1 MNNSSSA
8 GKTSMVGVYILS
20 LISVILWGMSYLWSD
35 KLLSLGLP
43 VEYVVF
49 IRIFIASFLL
59 LGYNLVKKY
68 RIAISKKDLPK
79 FLLLSL
85 FEPFIYFVAETYGIK
100 YTESPTISALII
112 ASTPI
117 FSVIV
122 GVLIFKER
130 FSLMN
135 MFGILICLAGIVMV
149 TLCTES
155 ITEGGFILGIVLL
168 LVAVFAE
175 VGYASVTKYLSNDY
189 HPAVIVMYQ
198 FFIGSVYLL
207 PIFLTKGIA
216 NYDASLY
223 MSWQVWEPLLY
234 LAVLCSGIAFA
245 LWANTIKYLG
255 VAKSSIFLA
264 IIPVFTALEGWVL
277 GQEILTAK
285 QWIGIIISCFG
296 VVMSQYVIKKR
307 KAN

>member
-20 LISVILWGMSYLWSD
+20 LIAVILWGMSYLWSD

-49 IRIFIASFLL
+49 IRIFIAGFLL

-79 FLLLSL
+79 FLLLSF

-149 TLCTES
+149 TLCAES

-223 MSWQVWEPLLY
+223 MSWEVWEPLLY
-234 LAVLCSGIAFA
+234 LAVLCSCIAFA

-264 IIPVFTALEGWVL
+264 IIPVFTALEGWIL

-296 VVMSQYVIKKR
+296 VVMSQYVFKKR

>member
-68 RIAISKKDLPK
+68 HIAISKKDLPK

-117 FSVIV
+117 F
-122 GVLIFKER
+122 
-130 FSLMN
+130 FSDSGRVDFQGAFQPDEHVRYSDMPRRYRD
-135 MFGILICLAGIVMV
+135 
-149 TLCTES
+149 
-155 ITEGGFILGIVLL
+155 
-168 LVAVFAE
+168 
-175 VGYASVTKYLSNDY
+175 GYALYRIDY
-189 HPAVIVMYQ
+189 RRRIHPRNRPVAC
-198 FFIGSVYLL
+198 G
-207 PIFLTKGIA
+207 
-216 NYDASLY
+216 
-223 MSWQVWEPLLY
+223 
-234 LAVLCSGIAFA
+234 
-245 LWANTIKYLG
+245 G
-255 VAKSSIFLA
+255 V
-264 IIPVFTALEGWVL
+264 
-277 GQEILTAK
+277 
-285 QWIGIIISCFG
+285 
-296 VVMSQYVIKKR
+296 R
-307 KAN
+307 

>member
-79 FLLLSL
+79 FL
-85 FEPFIYFVAETYGIK
+85 AETYGIK

-234 LAVLCSGIAFA
+234 LAVLCSCIAFA

>member
-223 MSWQVWEPLLY
+223 MSWQYGSRSFILQYCALASPLLCGQIPSSTSVLQNPAFSWLSSLY
-234 LAVLCSGIAFA
+234 LPHLKAGFSVR
-245 LWANTIKYLG
+245 KYLLQNSG
-255 VAKSSIFLA
+255 SVSSFHA
-264 IIPVFTALEGWVL
+264 SAW
-277 GQEILTAK
+277 
-285 QWIGIIISCFG
+285 
-296 VVMSQYVIKKR
+296 
-307 KAN
+307 

>member
-1 MNNSSSA
+1 
-8 GKTSMVGVYILS
+8 
-20 LISVILWGMSYLWSD
+20 MS
-35 KLLSLGLP
+35 
-43 VEYVVF
+43 EI
-49 IRIFIASFLL
+49 IR
-59 LGYNLVKKY
+59 
-68 RIAISKKDLPK
+68 AIESEQLKKDLPK

-149 TLCTES
+149 TLCAES

-168 LVAVFAE
+168 LVAVLAE

-198 FFIGSVYLL
+198 FFIGSVYML

-223 MSWQVWEPLLY
+223 MSWEVWEPLLY
-234 LAVLCSGIAFA
+234 LAVLCSCIAFA

-264 IIPVFTALEGWVL
+264 IIPVFTALEGWIL

-296 VVMSQYVIKKR
+296 VVMSQYVFKKR

>member
-234 LAVLCSGIAFA
+234 LAGLCSCIALA

>member
-100 YTESPTISALII
+100 YTESQTISALII
-112 ASTPI
+112 ASTTI

-234 LAVLCSGIAFA
+234 LAVLCSCIAFA

>member
-20 LISVILWGMSYLWSD
+20 LIAVILWGMSYLWSD

-49 IRIFIASFLL
+49 IRIFIAGFLL

-79 FLLLSL
+79 FLLLSF

-223 MSWQVWEPLLY
+223 MSWEVWEPLLY
-234 LAVLCSGIAFA
+234 LAVLCSCIAFA

-264 IIPVFTALEGWVL
+264 IIPVFTALEGWIL

-285 QWIGIIISCFG
+285 QWLGIIISCFG

-307 KAN
+307 KAE

>member
-20 LISVILWGMSYLWSD
+20 LIAVILWGMSYLWSD
-35 KLLSLGLP
+35 RLLSLGLP

-49 IRIFIASFLL
+49 IRIFIAGFLL

-79 FLLLSL
+79 FLLLSF

-223 MSWQVWEPLLY
+223 MSWEVWEPLLY
-234 LAVLCSGIAFA
+234 LAVLCSCIAFA

-264 IIPVFTALEGWVL
+264 IIPVFTALEGWIL

-285 QWIGIIISCFG
+285 QWLGIIISCFG

>member
-20 LISVILWGMSYLWSD
+20 LVSVILWGMSYLWSD
-35 KLLSLGLP
+35 RLLSLGLP

-59 LGYNLVKKY
+59 LGYNLVRKY

-117 FSVIV
+117 FSVLV
-122 GVLIFKER
+122 GVLVFKER

-168 LVAVFAE
+168 LHFTCRGKYGSRSFILQYCAH
-175 VGYASVTKYLSNDY
+175 ASPSLCGQIPSSTSESQNPAYSWRSSLYSQHLKAGFSVRKYSLQNS
-189 HPAVIVMYQ
+189 
-198 FFIGSVYLL
+198 GSVSS
-207 PIFLTKGIA
+207 FH
-216 NYDASLY
+216 ASA
-223 MSWQVWEPLLY
+223 W
-234 LAVLCSGIAFA
+234 
-245 LWANTIKYLG
+245 
-255 VAKSSIFLA
+255 
-264 IIPVFTALEGWVL
+264 
-277 GQEILTAK
+277 
-285 QWIGIIISCFG
+285 
-296 VVMSQYVIKKR
+296 
-307 KAN
+307 

>member
-68 RIAISKKDLPK
+68 RIAISKKDFPK

-117 FSVIV
+117 FSVLV
-122 GVLIFKER
+122 GVLVLKER

-223 MSWQVWEPLLY
+223 MSWEVWEPLLY
-234 LAVLCSGIAFA
+234 LSVLCSCIAFA

>member
-85 FEPFIYFVAETYGIK
+85 SVLFIYFVAVTYGII
-100 YTESPTISALII
+100 YTASPTISALII
-112 ASTPI
+112 ASTPSC
-117 FSVIV
+117 SVIV

-207 PIFLTKGIA
+207 PVFLTKGIA

-234 LAVLCSGIAFA
+234 LAVLCSCIAFA

>member
-20 LISVILWGMSYLWSD
+20 LIAVILWGMSYLWSD

-49 IRIFIASFLL
+49 IRIFIAGFLL

-79 FLLLSL
+79 FLLLSF

-223 MSWQVWEPLLY
+223 MSWEVWEPLLY
-234 LAVLCSGIAFA
+234 LAVLCSCIAFA

-264 IIPVFTALEGWVL
+264 IIPVFTALEGWIL

-285 QWIGIIISCFG
+285 QWLGIIISCFG

>member
-8 GKTSMVGVYILS
+8 GKTSMFGVYILS

-49 IRIFIASFLL
+49 IRIFIAGFLL

-79 FLLLSL
+79 FLLLSF

-223 MSWQVWEPLLY
+223 MSWEVWEPLLY
-234 LAVLCSGIAFA
+234 LAVLCSCIAFA

-264 IIPVFTALEGWVL
+264 IIPVFTALEGWIL

-285 QWIGIIISCFG
+285 QWLGIIISCFG

>member
-20 LISVILWGMSYLWSD
+20 LIAVILWGMSYLWSD

-49 IRIFIASFLL
+49 IRIFIAGFLL

-79 FLLLSL
+79 FLLLSF

-223 MSWQVWEPLLY
+223 MSWEVWEPLLY
-234 LAVLCSGIAFA
+234 LAVLCSCIAFA

>member
-20 LISVILWGMSYLWSD
+20 LIAVILWGMSYLWSD

-49 IRIFIASFLL
+49 IRIFIAGFLL

-68 RIAISKKDLPK
+68 RIAVSKKDLPK
-79 FLLLSL
+79 FLLLSF

-223 MSWQVWEPLLY
+223 MSWEVWEPLLY
-234 LAVLCSGIAFA
+234 LAVLCSCIAFA

-264 IIPVFTALEGWVL
+264 IIPVFTALEGWIL

-285 QWIGIIISCFG
+285 QWLGIIISCFG

>member
-20 LISVILWGMSYLWSD
+20 LIAVILWGMSYLWSD

-49 IRIFIASFLL
+49 IRIFIAGFLL

-79 FLLLSL
+79 FLLLSF

-223 MSWQVWEPLLY
+223 MSWEVWKPLLY
-234 LAVLCSGIAFA
+234 LAVLCSCIAFA

-264 IIPVFTALEGWVL
+264 IIPVFTALEGWIL

-285 QWIGIIISCFG
+285 QWLGIIISCFG